1 MVVSLSECVS
11 SERKEEFVQRE
22 QLQAIIQNRWI
33 EPYFQPIVD
42 LFSGEVFGYEVLSRA
57 PEPFRNPAFMF
68 EMARQWG
75 MCWDLECVC
84 RHRAMERIAQISDEV
99 PDARFFLNV
108 SPHIFNDSRFGKG
121 FTISSLN
128 ALGIHQRRIVLEIT
142 ETSQVEDYDY
152 FKEMIQH
159 YRSQGFDIALDDFG
173 AGHSSLITL
182 VAASPTYLKIDR
194 ELISDIHKRS
204 YKQYLI
210 KAIQGFSSNVDSMI
224 IAEGIETEEEL
235 QTVVR
240 LGIRYGQGYY
250 LGRPGPDIKT
260 VSPEMRGELRD
271 LFDKYHSPLRARE
284 CVLERLMVPTPVFQ
298 TRSMCCEDLDQLFR
312 ENASLDHVV
321 VLDDRYPVSLV
332 DRASLYANTGGRF
345 GYSLMSK
352 RYIEEI
358 GRPSP
363 LVVNFHT
370 DISSLGHMAMNRS
383 REEIYDPV
391 VLTDDQGH
399 YVGIV
404 TMKQL
409 LTQFIGLEIKI
420 AADAN
425 PLTNLPG
432 NRIIEQWI
440 QETVALPHFSV
451 LYADLDRFKE
461 YNDVYGFSLGDR
473 MIRRTAS
480 ILSDFVSSSPG
491 NVQLGHIGGDDF
503 VAIADSIL
511 SQERL
516 ESLCR
521 TFDRAKADLFQAKH
535 WEEGGYETT
544 DRSGQQVQ
552 VPLVTLSLAVVT
564 SENLAEHCPDKAE
577 KIGQITAS
585 LKKVVKNQNAQT
597 GKSGYCFERRF
608 HG

>member
-1 MVVSLSECVS
+1 MVFSSLTCLAPETG
-11 SERKEEFVQRE
+11 KESVCRE
-22 QLQAIIQNRWI
+22 QLLAVIENKWI
-33 EPYFQPIVD
+33 EPHFQPIVD
-42 LFSGEVFGYEVLSRA
+42 LYSGEVFGYEALSRA

-68 EMARQWG
+68 DMARQWG

-84 RHRAMERIAQISDEV
+84 RQRAIERIAEISENL
-99 PDARFFLNV
+99 PETKFFLNV
-108 SPHIFNDSRFGKG
+108 SPHIFNDPRFGKG
-121 FTISSLN
+121 FTINSLN

-194 ELISDIHKRS
+194 ELIRNLHKRA

-210 KAIQGFSSNVDSMI
+210 KAIQGFSSNVDSLL

-240 LGIRYGQGYY
+240 LGIRYGQGFY
-250 LGRPGPDIKT
+250 LGRPAPAIHTMSRD
-260 VSPEMRGELRD
+260 MRRHLRD
-271 LFDKYHSPLRARE
+271 LFDKYHSPLRSRD
-284 CVLERLMVPTPVFQ
+284 CILERLMVQTPVFQ
-298 TRSMCCEDLDQLFR
+298 RASMCCEDLDQFFR
-312 ENASLDHVV
+312 ENATVDHVV
-321 VLDDRYPVSLV
+321 VLDGKHPIALV

-345 GYSLMSK
+345 GYSLMS
-352 RYIEEI
+352 RRFIEEI

-363 LVVNFHT
+363 LVAHIQT

-391 VLTDDQGH
+391 VLLDEQGH
-399 YVGIV
+399 YAGII

-440 QETVALPHFSV
+440 RDVVVQPHFSI

-461 YNDVYGFSLGDR
+461 YNDVYGFSQGDR

-480 ILSDFVSSSPG
+480 ILSDFVLAAPG

-503 VAIADSIL
+503 VIIADSVL
-511 SQERL
+511 SQDAL

-521 TFDRAKADLFQAKH
+521 TFDHAKEDLFQAKH
-535 WEEGGYETT
+535 CEEGGYDAS
-544 DRSGQQVQ
+544 DRAGNPVR

-564 SENLAEHCPDKAE
+564 SENLATACPDKAE
-577 KIGQITAS
+577 KIGQITAG
-585 LKKVVKNQNAQT
+585 LKKVVKSQNART
-597 GKSGYCFERRF
+597 GRSGYCFERRF